1 MRIVHI
7 SDCYPPRL
15 GGIET
20 QVRALAVRQAA
31 AGHDVHVITAT
42 PGTVVRRGTEVLDGV
57 TVHRT
62 TARMPADLPVH
73 PRVGSVLREL
83 LGDGGEAAGAD
94 AVHVH
99 GGVVSPF
106 AYPGARVARQL
117 GLPTVATIHGV
128 WGGVFQPAARFADLL
143 THWTRWGVVLTAVSD
158 AAADPIRAIVGPD
171 VPVGLVPNGIDVEA
185 WRRPHVAGDS
195 DEVRLVAVM
204 RLAPR
209 KRAMPLVQMAHE
221 ASRFLPAGRRLR
233 LTVVGDGPVTAQ
245 VRRYVDRHGLAYG
258 RFVVDLAG
266 RLAPDDV
273 KATLAA
279 SDAFIAPAKL
289 ESFGIAALEARTM
302 GLPVL
307 AYAATGI
314 SSFVHHEVEGLL
326 AADDRGMTE
335 AIARIATDDALRE
348 RIAEHNRSTEP
359 AQSWP
364 KVLAD
369 VDAAYA
375 RARTL

>member
-1 MRIVHI
+1 VRIVHI

-42 PGTVVRRGTEVLDGV
+42 PGDVVRRGVELLDGV
-57 TVHRT
+57 TVHRE

-73 PRVGSVLREL
+73 PRVNAVIRRL
-83 LGDGGEAAGAD
+83 LEPGGAAERAD

-117 GLPTVATIHGV
+117 DLPTVATIHGV
-128 WGGVFQPAARFADLL
+128 WGGVFQPAARLADTLA
-143 THWTRWGVVLTAVSD
+143 HWTRWGVVLTAVSD
-158 AAADPIRAIVGPD
+158 AAADPIRAIVGPN
-171 VPVGLVPNGIDVEA
+171 VPVTLVPNGIDVDA
-185 WRRPHVAGDS
+185 WRLPHVAGDP

-209 KRAMPLVQMAHE
+209 KRSMALVQMAHE

-233 LTVVGDGPVTAQ
+233 LTIVGDGPVTAQ
-245 VRRYVDRHGLAYG
+245 VRRYVDRYGLAYG

-266 RLAPDDV
+266 RLRPDHV

-279 SDAFIAPAKL
+279 SDAFVAPAKL

-326 AADDRGMTE
+326 AADDRGMTD

-348 RIAEHNRSTEP
+348 RIAEHNRRTEP
-359 AQSWP
+359 EQSWP
-364 KVLAD
+364 NVLAT

-375 RARTL
+375 RAASS